1 MLTVLK
7 WIGALLLGLGVV
19 VLLVLGI
26 SWALPIPAAERA
38 ALDAMETPAALR
50 PANDNAFAAVWL
62 LPYDGIDASA
72 RDALL
77 ADDVQRFQAN
87 PEEPASLISHADGR
101 FARAEWA
108 PWCRNADPCLAQVR
122 AVPDAVAAGHA
133 GHEGLHAR
141 IAEISRYRYYRS
153 AFEPDPRMPF
163 PALGLLFDRLSA
175 HALLHVQGESGAAL
189 AGLCQDV
196 SSARMLMAEGDTL
209 VVAMVGGAWAS
220 RGAQLFTDILAEPPA
235 DVEVPTG
242 CTQAFAPPRLA
253 ELNLCHAMR
262 GEFAFQ
268 QAAMATVPPGQQLFL
283 NQRKTLARSAW
294 LLSRTCADDVQAQI
308 RDDRRVILPP
318 PPPVWTWHCAAN
330 AVGCVLVDIAGP
342 AYDEYPQRMQDVG
355 AQLRM
360 AGAMLWLRG
369 QPQGEASEVLKA
381 VPEGFASAQ
390 RPLRISED
398 GTRVRVPRLGKPR
411 DGSGPEISAP
421 LPRGW

>member
-7 WIGALLLGLGVV
+7 WIGALLLGLGLV

-26 SWALPIPAAERA
+26 SWALPIPAAERE
-38 ALDAMETPAALR
+38 ALDAMETPAAPR

-77 ADDVQRFQAN
+77 AGDVQRF
-87 PEEPASLISHADGR
+87 HADPEAPESLTSQAEGR
-101 FARAEWA
+101 FASVERA
-108 PWCRNADPCLAQVR
+108 PWCRNDEPCLAQVR
-122 AVPDAVAAGHA
+122 ATPDAVAAAHL
-133 GHEGLHAR
+133 GHEDLHGR

-153 AFEPDPRMPF
+153 TFEPDPRMPF
-163 PALGLLFDRLSA
+163 PAMALLFDRISA
-175 HALLHVQGESGAAL
+175 QALLHVQGESGAAL
-189 AGLCQDV
+189 EGLCQDV

-209 VVAMVGGAWAS
+209 LVAMVGGAWAS
-220 RGAQLFTDILAEPPA
+220 RGAELFTDILAELPA
-235 DVEVPTG
+235 EVELPAG

-308 RDDRRVILPP
+308 RDDRRVTLPP
-318 PPPVWTWHCAAN
+318 PPSVWTWHCAAN

-369 QPQGEASEVLKA
+369 QAKGEASEVLKA
-381 VPEGFASAQ
+381 LPEGFASAQ
-390 RPLRISED
+390 RPLRVSED

-411 DGSGPEISAP
+411 DSRGPEISAP
-421 LPRGW
+421 LPKGW